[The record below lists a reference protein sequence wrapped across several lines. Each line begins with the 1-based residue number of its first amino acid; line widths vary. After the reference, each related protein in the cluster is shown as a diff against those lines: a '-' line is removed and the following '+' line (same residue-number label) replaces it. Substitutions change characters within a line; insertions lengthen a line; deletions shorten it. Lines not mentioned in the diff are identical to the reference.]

1 MLWVSSNLAF
11 PQFYNSKQETQRQDA
26 LMEKSPSLDE
36 SPFRP
41 MGSQVLGRDWDAAVI
56 QLVQKGLQRAL
67 GAAQDVSRWMAPR
80 PINAVCFD
88 RNIDAVV
95 LFHSV

>member
-1 MLWVSSNLAF
+1 MSGALWSQGLHIVGLFQLGLFQSFTIL
-11 PQFYNSKQETQRQDA
+11 SKEPKDKT

-56 QLVQKGLQRAL
+56 QLVQ
-67 GAAQDVSRWMAPR
+67 
-80 PINAVCFD
+80 
-88 RNIDAVV
+88 
-95 LFHSV
+95 

>member
-1 MLWVSSNLAF
+1 MEPGVAHCGSLPTWAI
-11 PQFYNSKQETQRQDA
+11 PQLYNSKQGAQRQDA

-56 QLVQKGLQRAL
+56 QLVQ
-67 GAAQDVSRWMAPR
+67 
-80 PINAVCFD
+80 
-88 RNIDAVV
+88 
-95 LFHSV
+95 